1 MPPISV
7 LHSSYLGNPTL
18 EILRNGQPWG
28 EDRFGPAHFSF
39 GITKARMIRAAMP
52 ILERFVATQG
62 GQPWSGRTQTVTDL
76 TGSGVVSAEVEKF
89 DDFENA
95 AGNQISQ
102 PYLKL
107 TSGET
112 SIGLGV
118 SKCEAL
124 VFVAEEI
131 ENLLDLNG
139 QKRLSLS
146 AAV

>member
-7 LHSSYLGNPTL
+7 RHSSYLGNPTI

-28 EDRFGPAHFSF
+28 KDHFGPAHFSF
-39 GITKARMIRAAMP
+39 GITKARMIRAALP
-52 ILERFVATQG
+52 ILEQFVTTQG
-62 GQPWSGRTQTVTDL
+62 GQPWSGRRQPVTDL

-95 AGNQISQ
+95 AGNQIGQ
-102 PYLKL
+102 PYVKL

-124 VFVAEEI
+124 VFVSEEI

-139 QKRLSLS
+139 QKRLLLS
-146 AAV
+146 RAL